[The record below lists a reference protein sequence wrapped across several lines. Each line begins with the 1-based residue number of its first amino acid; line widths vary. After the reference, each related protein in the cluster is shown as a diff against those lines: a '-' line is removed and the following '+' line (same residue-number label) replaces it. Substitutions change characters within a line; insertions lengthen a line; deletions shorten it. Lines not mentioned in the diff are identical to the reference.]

1 MFRSLGLAAAS
12 VFLVGGAA
20 LAHHSNAHFDQT
32 KTITLNGRVVE
43 FHLVNPHSYI
53 YLDVTDANGQKSEWS
68 LETGGSVGRLIR
80 ANWRADSI
88 KPGDTITAT
97 AHPLKDGT
105 TGGLL
110 ATVKLPNGTV
120 LGAGE

>member
-1 MFRSLGLAAAS
+1 MLRSVGLAAAS
-12 VFLVGGAA
+12 VLLVGGSA

-32 KTITLNGRVVE
+32 KTITLTGRVME

-53 YLDVTDANGQKSEWS
+53 YLDVTDANGRKIEWS
-68 LETGGSVGRLIR
+68 LETGGGVGRLIR
-80 ANWRADSI
+80 ANWRADSM

-97 AHPLKDGT
+97 LHPLKDGT
-105 TGGLL
+105 NGGLL